1 MRWLLYGRA
10 DPKPGN
16 FRCGFATTQDFSDI
30 VNRVTHKDY
39 SWFFKVYLYRAA
51 LPRLVVGREENMLKL
66 EWRTPD
72 DLPFP
77 MPVEVRVGESILTVP
92 MTSGRGELPLG
103 RDADFTL
110 DPRSKLLRQSDAIE
124 QFRAWKAMQPK

>member
-16 FRCGFATTQDFSDI
+16 FRSGFATTQDFSDI